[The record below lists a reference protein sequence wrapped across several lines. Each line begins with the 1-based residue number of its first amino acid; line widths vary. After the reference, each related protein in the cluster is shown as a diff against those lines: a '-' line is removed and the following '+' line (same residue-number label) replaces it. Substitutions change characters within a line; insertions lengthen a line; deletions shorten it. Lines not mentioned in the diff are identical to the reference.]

1 MPGVQLQKAKFVKV
15 KALSQT
21 QKARYVQLQSRSKP
35 RTKISPLRNVRIKN
49 VRIKTETF
57 T

>member
-1 MPGVQLQKAKFVKV
+1 MPRVQLQKAKCVKV

-35 RTKISPLRNVRIKN
+35 RTKISPLRNVRIK
-49 VRIKTETF
+49 TETF